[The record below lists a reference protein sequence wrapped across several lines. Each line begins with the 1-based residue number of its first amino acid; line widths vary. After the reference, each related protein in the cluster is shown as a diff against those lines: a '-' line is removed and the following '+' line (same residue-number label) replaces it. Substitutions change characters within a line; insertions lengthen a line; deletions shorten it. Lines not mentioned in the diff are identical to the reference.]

1 MLKILVANSKGGC
14 GKSTIATNLAAY
26 YAQDGKNTVLV
37 DTDRQ
42 GSSQRWCE
50 KRAGFARPVLPVPG
64 TRADW
69 RTHIP
74 KGTQRIV
81 IDAPA
86 AIRPQDVDAFLD
98 DVDALVVPILPSR
111 IDLEASEVFLAG
123 IANLARIKRGKVAVG
138 LVANQAQAMDG
149 RLAAGNRGNP
159 HISLSA
165 GRAFARHAGLCAH
178 DRIGQEHFRLSLR
191 SHPLAPGRLG
201 QAAALA
207 EEAALG
213 TATSTACFCIQAH
226 RIFCENLPFRRRDQR
241 L

>member
-14 GKSTIATNLAAY
+14 GKSTLATNLAAH

-50 KRAGFARPVLPVPG
+50 KRAGFAAPVLPVPG

-69 RTHIP
+69 RERIP

-98 DVDALVVPILPSR
+98 DIDALLIPILPSR
-111 IDLEASEVFLAG
+111 IDLEASAAFIHGV
-123 IANLARIKRGKVAVG
+123 ANLPRIKRGKVAVG
-138 LVANQAQAMDG
+138 IVANRLKPWTTASQLAIEEIKTQPIPLVAQIRDSQGYVLM
-149 RLAAGNRGNP
+149 
-159 HISLSA
+159 
-165 GRAFARHAGLCAH
+165 AGLGKSIFDYAS
-178 DRIGQEHFRLSLR
+178 EAAR
-191 SHPLAPGRLG
+191 SHQQDWEKLLRWLKKL
-201 QAAALA
+201 Q
-207 EEAALG
+207 
-213 TATSTACFCIQAH
+213 
-226 RIFCENLPFRRRDQR
+226 
-241 L
+241 